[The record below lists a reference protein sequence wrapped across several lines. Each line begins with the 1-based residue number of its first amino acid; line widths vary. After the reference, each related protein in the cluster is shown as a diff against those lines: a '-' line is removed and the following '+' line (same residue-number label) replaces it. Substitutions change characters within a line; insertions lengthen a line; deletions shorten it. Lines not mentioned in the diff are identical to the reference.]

1 MNIFNTLK
9 QAVKIATLVTT
20 VHSQA
25 IAENFSL
32 DNTQD
37 HITTVSENN
46 TDSIITA
53 MVRKIIDDQ
62 SQLECDLEETE
73 AKITML
79 RQSAQSIN
87 DNEEYLKRTFS
98 EQGRAKI
105 ETTQNAMIDEISE
118 LLDKRQNIKETL
130 MGLEKDKQ
138 GLLKK
143 LEDAA
148 TFRYLNPSP
157 ESKD

>member
-1 MNIFNTLK
+1 MNTFDKLK
-9 QAVKIATLVTT
+9 QVVAIITLVTT
-20 VHSQA
+20 VHSKA

-37 HITTVSENN
+37 HITIVSENN

-53 MVRKIIDDQ
+53 MVRTIVDEQ
-62 SQLECDLEETE
+62 SQLEQDLQEIET
-73 AKITML
+73 KISIL
-79 RQSAQSIN
+79 KKSAQTMIN
-87 DNEEYLKRTFS
+87 NEENFTTTFS
-98 EQGRAKI
+98 EEQRAQI
-105 ETTQNAMIDEISE
+105 ETVKDVTAETLQ
-118 LLDKRQNIKETL
+118 LLEEGKVIKEKIITL
-130 MGLEKDKQ
+130 EQEADKF
-138 GLLKK
+138 LKK